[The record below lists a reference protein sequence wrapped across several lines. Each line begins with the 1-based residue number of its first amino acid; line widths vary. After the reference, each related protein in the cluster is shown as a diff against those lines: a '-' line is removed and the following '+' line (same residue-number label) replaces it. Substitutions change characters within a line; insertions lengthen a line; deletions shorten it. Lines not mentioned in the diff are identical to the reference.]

1 MGRCTAWTADEMVAR
16 HAVMTMEGLNADNA
30 TRILG
35 VSRPTMF
42 PLMAGSRPRR
52 TGPHQLAYAA
62 NRRESKHL
70 AGGVGSGPSSLT
82 SIPDCIVDDITGYLE
97 SFRDWA
103 TKERTDRKRR
113 AGALEMA

>member
-1 MGRCTAWTADEMVAR
+1 MKWSPDMAII
-16 HAVMTMEGLNADNA
+16 TMDGLNADNA
-30 TRILG
+30 NRILG

-70 AGGVGSGPSSLT
+70 AGGVGVRSVLSDFHS
-82 SIPDCIVDDITGYLE
+82 
-97 SFRDWA
+97 
-103 TKERTDRKRR
+103 
-113 AGALEMA
+113 

>member
-1 MGRCTAWTADEMVAR
+1 MKWSPDM
-16 HAVMTMEGLNADNA
+16 AVITMDGLNADNA

-70 AGGVGSGPSSLT
+70 AGGVGVRSVLSDFHS
-82 SIPDCIVDDITGYLE
+82 
-97 SFRDWA
+97 
-103 TKERTDRKRR
+103 
-113 AGALEMA
+113 